1 MYYDSMTSPDVNK
14 VRRSSLHIMKIRE
27 QKGVNAHRSFY
38 PVVWRYD
45 DTFIESSSIYLII
58 NESEIIDKYRTGINT
73 LVGPSIH

>member
-1 MYYDSMTSPDVNK
+1 
-14 VRRSSLHIMKIRE
+14 MKIRE
-27 QKGVNAHRSFY
+27 QKGVNADRSYY

-45 DTFIESSSIYLII
+45 DTFIESYSIYLII